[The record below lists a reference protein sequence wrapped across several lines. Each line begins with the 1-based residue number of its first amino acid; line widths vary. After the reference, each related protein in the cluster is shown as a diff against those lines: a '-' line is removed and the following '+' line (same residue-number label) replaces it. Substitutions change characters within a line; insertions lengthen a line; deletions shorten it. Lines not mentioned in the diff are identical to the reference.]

1 MKVIRARVLGYC
13 FGVKKAVEEAQKALQ
28 FTADKNINIY
38 TLGPL
43 IHNDE
48 VLKSLGERGLKIL
61 SPQNLS
67 TVKENDV
74 VVIRAHG
81 TTPDTIKFLDEK
93 KINIINATC
102 PKVVCSQKIAQNW
115 SQKGFEVIIAGDKN
129 HGEVTGI
136 AGYAGK
142 NASVIQSAREAE
154 SFEVK
159 EKSILLAQTT
169 FSPEEYE
176 KIIQILLKKN
186 PALKVFKTICSA
198 TLERQNALF
207 ELKDKVEAILV
218 VGGINSA
225 NTKRLAESAQTFCNH
240 VSLIENEKSI
250 PEVFYRFNTV
260 AITAGASTPDWII
273 DSVENTL
280 KAFSK

>member
-48 VLKSLGERGLKIL
+48 VLKSLGEKGLKIL

-81 TTPDTIKFLDEK
+81 TTPDTIKFLEEK

-129 HGEVTGI
+129 HGEVAGI

-142 NASVIQSAREAE
+142 NVSVIQSACEAE

-207 ELKDKVEAILV
+207 ELKNKVEAILV

-250 PEVFYRFNTV
+250 PEAFYHFNIV

-280 KAFSK
+280 KVFAK